1 MKMIRENRLV
11 FSDVCFGFLF
21 FFSPFFWCHSSLTG
35 FLKQEFYIGSSKF
48 MFLCPEVA

>member
-21 FFSPFFWCHSSLTG
+21 FFLLFFGVILPSLA
-35 FLKQEFYIGSSKF
+35 F
-48 MFLCPEVA
+48 

>member
-48 MFLCPEVA
+48 MFCVQK

>member
-21 FFSPFFWCHSSLTG
+21 FFSPLFSFGVSVILPSLA
-35 FLKQEFYIGSSKF
+35 F
-48 MFLCPEVA
+48 